1 MAHLV
6 RAPARALR
14 AARGHRG
21 GAGAGGRSALRRS
34 GRDRSGARSRSA
46 AAPLAAAPRG
56 SAWRVAAAARALR
69 RPGAARPRAGD
80 ARDPPP
86 PGPRR
91 ADRDAVRRGPRH
103 SAGRGRARARRGARL
118 PGPEHDRRRHRP
130 RARRAGDPPAGAMN
144 EWLWAAA
151 VLMVGVTALVAV
163 AARKPLLEGLVALE
177 AAGALTT
184 LVLLMIAEGTRR
196 QPFADLALVF
206 AVTSFAG
213 AIAFLRFGRELE

>member
-1 MAHLV
+1 
-6 RAPARALR
+6 
-14 AARGHRG
+14 
-21 GAGAGGRSALRRS
+21 
-34 GRDRSGARSRSA
+34 
-46 AAPLAAAPRG
+46 
-56 SAWRVAAAARALR
+56 
-69 RPGAARPRAGD
+69 
-80 ARDPPP
+80 
-86 PGPRR
+86 
-91 ADRDAVRRGPRH
+91 
-103 SAGRGRARARRGARL
+103 
-118 PGPEHDRRRHRP
+118 
-130 RARRAGDPPAGAMN
+130 MN